1 MSSHPD
7 QPETPASASAG
18 DAGTPRVAV
27 LVVAYEAAAT
37 IAEVLTRIPA
47 TVDGDPLLVLV
58 ADDAS
63 TDDTAAIARAEAVR
77 RGDPHW
83 TVVQH
88 ARNLGYGG
96 NQKAGYRWALTTDA
110 EVVVLL
116 HGDAQYRPEQIPDL
130 AAPILEGRAD
140 AVLGSR
146 MAEPGTAKAGRMPLT
161 RRIGNRT
168 LSTIQNALVGVHF
181 SEWHSGYRAYRLSSL
196 AEVDLDALPDGFDF
210 DTALMYELIGA
221 GQRYVEIPI
230 PTRYAEERSRVK
242 LVTFGLQVL
251 RRTVAYRLRT
261 GRSVR
266 SGPAAGR

>member
-1 MSSHPD
+1 MPSTPD
-7 QPETPASASAG
+7 HHVDRSVDRHAA
-18 DAGTPRVAV
+18 PRVAV
-27 LVVAYEAAAT
+27 LVVAYEASAT
-37 IAEVLTRIPA
+37 IADVLARIPA
-47 TVDGDPLLVLV
+47 TVDGDPPLVLV

-63 TDDTAAIARAEAVR
+63 TDETAEIARAEATR
-77 RGDPHW
+77 RADAHW

-88 ARNLGYGG
+88 PRNLGYGG
-96 NQKAGYRWALTTDA
+96 NQKTGYRWALTTGA

-146 MAEPGTAKAGRMPLT
+146 MAEPGAAKAGRMPLT
-161 RRIGNRT
+161 RRVGNRT

-181 SEWHSGYRAYRLSSL
+181 SEWHSGYRAYRIACL
-196 AEVDLDALPDGFDF
+196 ADVDLDALPDGFDF

-221 GQRYVEIPI
+221 GKRYVEIPI

-251 RRTVAYRLRT
+251 RRTIAYRLRT

-266 SGPAAGR
+266 SGRAG